1 MTRQLP
7 VPRPPL
13 LTRMVALLAA
23 ASLAVTA
30 GCAAPPP
37 GTDGTLTDGWA
48 GFGEPTI
55 FVPQAGTCHR
65 DEAAS
70 GSGRY
75 YRPVDCDELHLV
87 ETVHV
92 GTFTGADAQRT
103 TAPVGNVPA
112 RETARVECD
121 ARAAEFL
128 GDIWQHGLL
137 DMTVLMPPQAAWSA
151 GARWFRCD
159 LIEISSVFRGT
170 VLPRTGSLRG
180 TLADGG
186 ALRLGCH
193 VVRWGDDH
201 LEALE
206 PVDCARPHHGEF
218 VGAFDGGALPSSWP
232 GDEAIQESCLL
243 MIADY
248 ADLPVD
254 EDLPYRVATFWFRTG
269 NPSVWEGDLRVRC
282 FLYVPDFTTPLVR
295 SAKGGGPDLFPVW

>member
-1 MTRQLP
+1 
-7 VPRPPL
+7 
-13 LTRMVALLAA
+13 MVALLAA

-30 GCAAPPP
+30 GCAAPQR
-37 GTDGTLTDGWA
+37 GADGSLTDGWA
-48 GFGEPTI
+48 GFGEPTT
-55 FVPQAGTCHR
+55 FVPQAGICHR
-65 DEAAS
+65 DEAPS
-70 GSGRY
+70 GSGKY

-87 ETVHV
+87 ETAHV
-92 GTFTGADAQRT
+92 GTFTGTDAQRT

-112 RETARVECD
+112 REAARVECE
-121 ARAAEFL
+121 ARTAEFL

-137 DMTVLMPPQAAWSA
+137 EMTVLVPPQAAWRA

-159 LIEISSVFRGT
+159 VTEVSSVFEGS

-186 ALRLGCH
+186 PLRLGCH
-193 VVRWGDDH
+193 DVRWGDDY

-206 PVDCARPHHGEF
+206 PVDCGRPHHGEF
-218 VGAFDGGALPSSWP
+218 VGTFDRGALPSMDHNSSQTE
-232 GDEAIQESCLL
+232 DEMLQEHCLR

-269 NPSVWEGDLRVRC
+269 DPWFWEGDLRVRC

-295 SAKGGGPDLFPVW
+295 SAKGGGPGLFPVW